1 MRHEIILFRFT
12 SPVHFGDAAEG
23 GDLGEI
29 LSYCR
34 ADTFFSALCREA
46 ADISQELLACVV
58 EGVQRGKLRF
68 SDLFPWKKGTSCYEL
83 YLPRPVMN
91 LPHTEQTETLSY
103 EEVREQSGERKK
115 YKKRSFIRASE
126 MESYLQER
134 NISAQPDF
142 GKEELRTQY
151 NAREKRPYGI
161 GAYHFMPDAGLYLIL
176 SGDEELA
183 ERLEP
188 LIKLLGMAGI
198 GGKRSSGFGKYI
210 FEDDPLDLSD
220 ENTYGGDDVSLYK
233 MLCAGHS
240 NCYMALSSF
249 LPEKLEVEDMSS
261 GTGKIIKRGGFAWSR
276 EMTGPAKVS
285 SVYMMAS
292 GSCFSKRLE
301 GRIADVNNGSVPHP
315 VYKYGKGL
323 FVGLPL

>member
-1 MRHEIILFRFT
+1 MRHKIILFRFT

-58 EGVQRGKLRF
+58 EGVQREKLRF

-91 LPHTEQTETLSY
+91 LPHTEQAEMLSY
-103 EEVREQSGERKK
+103 EEVREQSRERKK

-183 ERLEP
+183 EKLEP

-249 LPEKLEVEDMSS
+249 LPEKLEVGDMSS

>member
-91 LPHTEQTETLSY
+91 LPHTEQAETLSY

-183 ERLEP
+183 EKLEP

-220 ENTYGGDDVSLYK
+220 ENTYGGDDVALYK

-249 LPEKLEVEDMSS
+249 LPEKLEVGDMSS

-292 GSCFSKRLE
+292 GACFSKRLA
-301 GRIADVNNGSVPHP
+301 GRIADVNNGSAPHP
-315 VYKYGKGL
+315 VYKYGRGL

>member
-91 LPHTEQTETLSY
+91 LPHTEQAEMLSY
-103 EEVREQSGERKK
+103 EEVREQSRERKK

-183 ERLEP
+183 EKLEP

-249 LPEKLEVEDMSS
+249 LPEKLEVGDMSS

>member
-91 LPHTEQTETLSY
+91 LPHTEQAKTLSY

-151 NAREKRPYGI
+151 NAREKLPYGI
-161 GAYHFMPDAGLYLIL
+161 SGYHFISDAGLYLIL
-176 SGDEELA
+176 SGDEAFA
-183 ERLEP
+183 ERLEL

-249 LPEKLEVEDMSS
+249 LPEKLEVGDMSS

>member
-1 MRHEIILFRFT
+1 MRYEIILFRFT

-91 LPHTEQTETLSY
+91 LPHTEQAKTLSY
-103 EEVREQSGERKK
+103 EEMREQSGERKK

-183 ERLEP
+183 EKLEP

-249 LPEKLEVEDMSS
+249 LPEKLEVGDMSS

>member
-91 LPHTEQTETLSY
+91 LPHTEQAEMLSY
-103 EEVREQSGERKK
+103 EEVREQSRERKK

-183 ERLEP
+183 EKLEP

-210 FEDDPLDLSD
+210 FEDDTLDLSD

-249 LPEKLEVEDMSS
+249 LPEKLEVGDMSS

>member
-46 ADISQELLACVV
+46 ADILQELLACVV

-91 LPHTEQTETLSY
+91 LPHTEQAETLSY

-183 ERLEP
+183 EKLEP

-249 LPEKLEVEDMSS
+249 LPEKLEVGDMSS

>member
-91 LPHTEQTETLSY
+91 LPHTEQAETLSY

-176 SGDEELA
+176 SGDEALA

-249 LPEKLEVEDMSS
+249 LPEKLEVGDMSS

>member
-1 MRHEIILFRFT
+1 MRYEIILFRFT

-68 SDLFPWKKGTSCYEL
+68 SDLFPWKKRKDCNEL

-91 LPHTEQTETLSY
+91 ISHDECGKTLSY
-103 EEVREQSGERKK
+103 EEVREQSAERKK
-115 YKKRSFIRASE
+115 EKKRSFIRASE
-126 MESYLQER
+126 MESYLQGR
-134 NISAQPDF
+134 DISAQPDF

-151 NAREKRPYGI
+151 NAREKLPYGI
-161 GAYHFMPDAGLYLIL
+161 GGYHFISDAGLYLIL
-176 SGDEELA
+176 SGNEECIA
-183 ERLEP
+183 QLEP
-188 LIKLLGMAGI
+188 LITLLGMTGI

-249 LPEKLEVEDMSS
+249 LPEKLEVGDMSS

>member
-1 MRHEIILFRFT
+1 MRYEIILFRFT

-91 LPHTEQTETLSY
+91 LPHTEQAKTLSY

-183 ERLEP
+183 EKLEP

-210 FEDDPLDLSD
+210 FEDDPLDLSE

-249 LPEKLEVEDMSS
+249 LPEKLEVGDMSS

>member
-23 GDLGEI
+23 GGLGEI

-91 LPHTEQTETLSY
+91 LPHTEQAETLSY

-183 ERLEP
+183 EKLEP

-249 LPEKLEVEDMSS
+249 LPEKLEVGDMSS

>member
-1 MRHEIILFRFT
+1 MRYEIILFRFT

-91 LPHTEQTETLSY
+91 LPHTEQARTLSY

-183 ERLEP
+183 EKLEP

-210 FEDDPLDLSD
+210 FEDAPLDLSD

-249 LPEKLEVEDMSS
+249 LPEKLEVGDMSS

>member
-1 MRHEIILFRFT
+1 MRYEIILFRFT

-91 LPHTEQTETLSY
+91 LPHTEQAKTLSY

-183 ERLEP
+183 EKLEP

-198 GGKRSSGFGKYI
+198 GGKRSSGFGTYI

-249 LPEKLEVEDMSS
+249 LPEKLEVGDMSS

>member
-1 MRHEIILFRFT
+1 MRYEIILFRFT

-58 EGVQRGKLRF
+58 EGIQRGKLRF
-68 SDLFPWKKGTSCYEL
+68 SDLFPWKKANHCYEL

-91 LPHTEQTETLSY
+91 LPHTEQAETLSY

-183 ERLEP
+183 EKLEP

-249 LPEKLEVEDMSS
+249 LPEKLEVGDMSS

>member
-1 MRHEIILFRFT
+1 MRYEIILFRFT

-91 LPHTEQTETLSY
+91 LPHTEQAKTLSY

-183 ERLEP
+183 EKLEP

-249 LPEKLEVEDMSS
+249 LPEKLEVGDMSS

-276 EMTGPAKVS
+276 EMTGPAKGS

>member
-1 MRHEIILFRFT
+1 MRYEIILFRFT

-91 LPHTEQTETLSY
+91 LPHTEQAKTLSY

-183 ERLEP
+183 EKLEP

-249 LPEKLEVEDMSS
+249 LPENWRW
-261 GTGKIIKRGGFAWSR
+261 GI
-276 EMTGPAKVS
+276 
-285 SVYMMAS
+285 
-292 GSCFSKRLE
+292 C
-301 GRIADVNNGSVPHP
+301 HP
-315 VYKYGKGL
+315 VQEKSLSGADLPGQGK
-323 FVGLPL
+323 

>member
-1 MRHEIILFRFT
+1 MRYEIILFRFT

-91 LPHTEQTETLSY
+91 LPHTEQAKTLSY

-161 GAYHFMPDAGLYLIL
+161 GAYHFMSDAGLYLIL

-183 ERLEP
+183 EKLEP

-249 LPEKLEVEDMSS
+249 LPEKLEVGDMSS

>member
-1 MRHEIILFRFT
+1 MRHKIILFRFT

-23 GDLGEI
+23 GGLGEI

-58 EGVQRGKLRF
+58 EGIQRGKLRF
-68 SDLFPWKKGTSCYEL
+68 SDLFPWKKANHCYEL

-91 LPHTEQTETLSY
+91 LPHTEQAETLSY

-126 MESYLQER
+126 MEIYLQGR
-134 NISAQPDF
+134 DISVQPDF

-151 NAREKRPYGI
+151 NARERRPYGI
-161 GAYHFMPDAGLYLIL
+161 GAYHFMPDAGLYFIL
-176 SGDEELA
+176 SGSEELA
-183 ERLEP
+183 ERLES

-198 GGKRSSGFGKYI
+198 GGKRSSGWGKYRL
-210 FEDDPLDLSD
+210 EDDPLELSED
-220 ENTYGGDDVSLYK
+220 DFYGGDDAALYK
-233 MLCAGHS
+233 MLSSDHAEY
-240 NCYMALSSF
+240 YMTLSSF
-249 LPEKLEVEDMSS
+249 LPSLEEVKDAAA
-261 GTGKIIKRGGFAWSR
+261 GTGRIIKRGGFAWSR
-276 EMTGPAKVS
+276 EMTGAAKVS
-285 SVYMMAS
+285 SVYMMES
-292 GSCFSKRLE
+292 GSCFSKRLD
-301 GRIADVNNGSVPHP
+301 GRIADVNNGSAPHP

-323 FVGLPL
+323 FVGLPI

>member
-1 MRHEIILFRFT
+1 MRYEIILFRFT

-91 LPHTEQTETLSY
+91 LPHTEQAKTLSY

-183 ERLEP
+183 EKLEP

-220 ENTYGGDDVSLYK
+220 ENTYGGGDVSLYK

-249 LPEKLEVEDMSS
+249 LPEKLEVGDMSS

-292 GSCFSKRLE
+292 GSCFSKRLK

>member
-1 MRHEIILFRFT
+1 MRYEIILFRFT

-91 LPHTEQTETLSY
+91 LPHTEQAKTLSY

-142 GKEELRTQY
+142 EEELRTQY

-183 ERLEP
+183 EKLEP

-249 LPEKLEVEDMSS
+249 LPEKLEVGDMSS

>member
-91 LPHTEQTETLSY
+91 LPHTEQAKTLSY

-183 ERLEP
+183 EKLEP

-249 LPEKLEVEDMSS
+249 LPEKLEVGDMSS

>member
-1 MRHEIILFRFT
+1 MRYEIILFRFT

-91 LPHTEQTETLSY
+91 LPHTEQAKTLSY

-183 ERLEP
+183 EKLEP

-249 LPEKLEVEDMSS
+249 LPEKLEVGDMSS

>member
-91 LPHTEQTETLSY
+91 LPHTEQAETLSY

-183 ERLEP
+183 EKLEP

-249 LPEKLEVEDMSS
+249 LPEKLEVGDMSS

>member
-91 LPHTEQTETLSY
+91 LPHTEQAKTLSY

-176 SGDEELA
+176 SGDEALA

-249 LPEKLEVEDMSS
+249 LPEKLEVGDMSS

-292 GSCFSKRLE
+292 GSCFSKRLD

>member
-1 MRHEIILFRFT
+1 MRYEIILFRFT

-68 SDLFPWKKGTSCYEL
+68 SDLFPWKKRKDCNEL

-91 LPHTEQTETLSY
+91 ISHDECGKTLSY
-103 EEVREQSGERKK
+103 EEVREQSAERKK
-115 YKKRSFIRASE
+115 EKKRSFIRASE
-126 MESYLQER
+126 MESYLQGR
-134 NISAQPDF
+134 DISAQPDF

-151 NAREKRPYGI
+151 NAREKLPY
-161 GAYHFMPDAGLYLIL
+161 
-176 SGDEELA
+176 
-183 ERLEP
+183 
-188 LIKLLGMAGI
+188 GI
-198 GGKRSSGFGKYI
+198 GGKRSSGWGKYRL
-210 FEDDPLDLSD
+210 EDDPLELSED
-220 ENTYGGDDVSLYK
+220 DFYGGDDAALYK
-233 MLCAGHS
+233 MLSSDHAEY
-240 NCYMALSSF
+240 YMTLSSF
-249 LPEKLEVEDMSS
+249 LPSLEEVKDAAA
-261 GTGKIIKRGGFAWSR
+261 GTGRIIKRGGFAWSR
-276 EMTGPAKVS
+276 EMTGAAKVS
-285 SVYMMAS
+285 SVYMMES
-292 GSCFSKRLE
+292 GSCFSKRLD
-301 GRIADVNNGSVPHP
+301 GRIADVNNGSAPHP

>member
-1 MRHEIILFRFT
+1 
-12 SPVHFGDAAEG
+12 
-23 GDLGEI
+23 
-29 LSYCR
+29 
-34 ADTFFSALCREA
+34 
-46 ADISQELLACVV
+46 
-58 EGVQRGKLRF
+58 
-68 SDLFPWKKGTSCYEL
+68 
-83 YLPRPVMN
+83 MN
-91 LPHTEQTETLSY
+91 LPHTEQAKTLSY

-183 ERLEP
+183 EKLEP

-249 LPEKLEVEDMSS
+249 LPEKLEVGDMSS

>member
-1 MRHEIILFRFT
+1 MRHKIILFRFT

-23 GDLGEI
+23 GGLGEI

-58 EGVQRGKLRF
+58 EGMQRGKLRF
-68 SDLFPWKKGTSCYEL
+68 SDLFPWKKANHCYEL

-91 LPHTEQTETLSY
+91 LPHTEQAETLSY

-183 ERLEP
+183 EKLEP

-210 FEDDPLDLSD
+210 FEDAPLDLSD
-220 ENTYGGDDVSLYK
+220 ENTYGGDDVALYK

-249 LPEKLEVEDMSS
+249 LPEKLEVGNISS

-301 GRIADVNNGSVPHP
+301 GRIADVNNGSAPHP